1 MVLET
6 SERRVIYDATTLRNF
21 AAIDRLDICRDF
33 SGLCPPPRWSQEV
46 CDEITREAE
55 NLDIACGKVCLASW
69 LGPPI
74 GPTTADLAGVYA
86 LQVALG
92 DGREPHAET
101 LERLN
106 RSILPRALPQSYATD
121 DNAAYVFAASRALLG
136 LSRVIDTVG
145 ILLANVQ
152 ANAMTP
158 AEAAEVCGD
167 IRNAGRHLRR
177 THPAD
182 IKSDYFPVS

>member
-92 DGREPHAET
+92 DGREP
-101 LERLN
+101 
-106 RSILPRALPQSYATD
+106 PRK
-121 DNAAYVFAASRALLG
+121 RWRG
-136 LSRVIDTVG
+136 
-145 ILLANVQ
+145 
-152 ANAMTP
+152 
-158 AEAAEVCGD
+158 
-167 IRNAGRHLRR
+167 
-177 THPAD
+177 
-182 IKSDYFPVS
+182 